1 MRAPEVTRRSFLLG
15 GAAAAAAV
23 ALPAWTSAAASRASG
38 YARLMRELR
47 AVTRG
52 PVVTRQNAGLMVA
65 AQVWNQRFD
74 GRRPYGV
81 LYAADDRDVQQAV
94 RWAARN
100 DIPITAR
107 AGGHSYQG
115 YSTINDGLIVD
126 LTNMATVVPRS
137 GPVPYA
143 RIGGGTAL
151 GVAYQ
156 ALAPHGLTIPGGTCP
171 TVSVGGLA
179 QGGGLGW
186 VARRWGPLSDNV
198 QGFRIV
204 TADGRIRTVSARSE
218 KDLYWACRGGGGG
231 NFGIITSYDIR
242 THPTDAATHFVL
254 YFPWTEAPD
263 VVLAWQNWAHQT
275 GPEMFTLCSLVT
287 NANGATPICQV
298 SGQVFGDQAAL
309 DAELAPFLAQVTP
322 SASTITPASYAS
334 LVQYWADCTHPAKEQ
349 CARRT
354 MNPNGLIT
362 RPFMWGKS
370 EYVRESQPLDR
381 AGAEVMRDFIALR
394 QTQNGG
400 TGEIIMDSYGGV
412 INEVSPTATAFAHR
426 DMRCSM
432 QYLTYWTGP
441 GQQEESVQWLRQFEA
456 ALKPHVCGQKYVNY
470 IDSDQRNTPGVYYGQ
485 NLDRLIDTRRM
496 FDPDDVFRFRQA
508 IPLTRPKG

>member
-1 MRAPEVTRRSFLLG
+1 M
-15 GAAAAAAV
+15 
-23 ALPAWTSAAASRASG
+23 
-38 YARLMRELR
+38 
-47 AVTRG
+47 
-52 PVVTRQNAGLMVA
+52 
-65 AQVWNQRFD
+65 
-74 GRRPYGV
+74 
-81 LYAADDRDVQQAV
+81 
-94 RWAARN
+94 
-100 DIPITAR
+100 
-107 AGGHSYQG
+107 
-115 YSTINDGLIVD
+115 
-126 LTNMATVVPRS
+126 
-137 GPVPYA
+137 
-143 RIGGGTAL
+143 
-151 GVAYQ
+151 
-156 ALAPHGLTIPGGTCP
+156 
-171 TVSVGGLA
+171 
-179 QGGGLGW
+179 
-186 VARRWGPLSDNV
+186 
-198 QGFRIV
+198 
-204 TADGRIRTVSARSE
+204 
-218 KDLYWACRGGGGG
+218 
-231 NFGIITSYDIR
+231 
-242 THPTDAATHFVL
+242 
-254 YFPWTEAPD
+254 
-263 VVLAWQNWAHQT
+263 VLAWQNWAHQT